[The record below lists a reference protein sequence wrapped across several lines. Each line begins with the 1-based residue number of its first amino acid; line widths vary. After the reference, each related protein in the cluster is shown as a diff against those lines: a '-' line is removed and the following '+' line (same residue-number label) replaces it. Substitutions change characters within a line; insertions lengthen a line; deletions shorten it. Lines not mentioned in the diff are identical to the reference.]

1 MSTGTSSKGLGEFGN
16 RETSTATNMRFFG
29 DKTSFLF
36 AFLSRISSP
45 KRIPSPKRKIT
56 PEERLRRYV
65 ELKYGKLNIEKKKK
79 IVEKKS

>member
-16 RETSTATNMRFFG
+16 RETPTATNMRFYG

-65 ELKYGKLNIEKKKK
+65 EFKYGKLDVWKKK

>member
-1 MSTGTSSKGLGEFGN
+1 MYTDILSKDLGEFGN
-16 RETSTATNMRFFG
+16 REVPTATNMRFYG

-45 KRIPSPKRKIT
+45 KKFPSPKRKLT

-65 ELKYGKLNIEKKKK
+65 EFKYGKLDVWKKK

>member
-1 MSTGTSSKGLGEFGN
+1 MSTGILSNNLGEFSN
-16 RETSTATNMRFFG
+16 RETLGGFKRFYG

-36 AFLSRISSP
+36 AMFNLTSSP
-45 KRIPSPKRKIT
+45 RKIPSPKRKIT

-65 ELKYGKLNIEKKKK
+65 EFKYGKLDVWKKK